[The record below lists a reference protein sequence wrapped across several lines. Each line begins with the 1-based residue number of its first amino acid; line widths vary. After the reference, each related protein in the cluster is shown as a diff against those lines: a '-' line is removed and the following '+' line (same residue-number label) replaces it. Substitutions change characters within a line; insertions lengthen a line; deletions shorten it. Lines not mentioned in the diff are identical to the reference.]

1 MRQPSVTITRFCCL
15 YAQVML
21 LVFVVLG
28 IIGASAAESASASIP
43 HGACKFGVFGL
54 VKTSF
59 LVRAYCN
66 IVILFCYNLMPLLL
80 DICTPFVILVAQG
93 IFLKFVITAENSC
106 VICYT

>member
-66 IVILFCYNLMPLLL
+66 IVILFCYNLLG
-80 DICTPFVILVAQG
+80 IFTPFVILVAQG

>member
-1 MRQPSVTITRFCCL
+1 
-15 YAQVML
+15 ML

-28 IIGASAAESASASIP
+28 IIGASAAESASASMP

-54 VKTSF
+54 VLVKTFF

-80 DICTPFVILVAQG
+80 GIFTPFVIFVAQG
-93 IFLKFVITAENSC
+93 KFLKIVITAENSC